1 MKDSLEYLN
10 DVEIDLTEYDE
21 QPLNDIEKQKMKR
34 NFRASLGKKKTSDSK
49 RLLLK
54 ASTIVALLAVGVV
67 SFGVCFPT
75 YADKIPGLKEVISF
89 LNRNNDIDG
98 YEEVSTPIVSSKKGN
113 GYEINIESAY
123 YNKRELTIFYN
134 VTGDEKLDQFNQYYF
149 DINLDLEN
157 PSSYE
162 YSLEYGEFI
171 DEYTYAGMLT
181 IYIRPH
187 DGSELPEV
195 LNCKVDFTKLYTDH
209 TMNNFIELE
218 KEPIELSL
226 DSSNIEVKEYEINK
240 KIVFNNNSVEITKVE
255 EYPTGIFVESKNNS
269 VNVDESLDYIL
280 WDSNKGEL
288 GRIAGRDTDN
298 GAMSWQ
304 YRLPGENSE
313 VYLIPYVYIYDKAV
327 EAGEVKEI
335 KKELIS
341 LEKSKYDLGKDS
353 TVEILDIYDKDGKT
367 FMKVRTTGIQSRID
381 FYLKGDDQDEYYAPI
396 YVENKNILGVLDMEA
411 TYVFNKL
418 DKEENYYIEK
428 FWSPFTLLEEQI
440 IKIK

>member
-34 NFRASLGKKKTSDSK
+34 NFRESLGKKKTSNSK
-49 RLLLK
+49 KLALK
-54 ASTIVALLAVGVV
+54 ASTIIALLAVGVV

-75 YADKIPGLKEVISF
+75 YADKIPGLKEVILF

-98 YEEVSTPIVSSKKGN
+98 YEEVSTPIMSTTKSDV
-113 GYEINIESAY
+113 YEVNIESAY

-134 VTGDEKLDQFNQYYF
+134 VTGDKKLNQTNQYYF

-171 DEYTYAGMLT
+171 DEYTYAGMMT

-195 LNCKVDFTKLYTDH
+195 LNCKVDFTKLYTDY

-226 DSSNIEVKEYEINK
+226 DSSNIKVKEYQINK
-240 KIVFNNNSVEITKVE
+240 KIVFNDNSIEVIKVE
-255 EYPTGIFVESKNNS
+255 EYPTGIFIETKNNNIN
-269 VNVDESLDYIL
+269 VNEDLNYIL
-280 WDSNKGEL
+280 WDNNKGGL
-288 GRIAGRDTDN
+288 IGVAGRDTEN
-298 GAMSWQ
+298 STMSMQ
-304 YRLPGENSE
+304 HRLPGESSE
-313 VYLIPYVYIYDKAV
+313 VYLIPYVYSYDKAS
-327 EAGEVKEI
+327 EVKERD
-335 KKELIS
+335 KELIS
-341 LEKSKYDLGKDS
+341 LEKSRYDLGKEG
-353 TVEILDIYDKDGKT
+353 TTEILDICDKDDKT

-381 FYLKGDDQDEYYAPI
+381 FYLKGDEQDEYHAPI
-396 YVENKNILGVLDMEA
+396 YVENKNILGVLDVEA

-418 DKEENYYIEK
+418 DKSKNYYIEK
-428 FWSPFTLLEEQI
+428 FWAPFTLLEDQI